1 VFGDSQ
7 WPCTGKDEET
17 GAHMCTRCGSCGYAW
32 MESASS
38 GMDAV
43 IP

>member
-7 WPCTGKDEET
+7 WPCTGKDEEI